1 MMMELHP
8 RQKLF
13 YSLAILVL
21 VVFIMTHVSFILI
34 PLIYGLILSII
45 LKPVVTR
52 LQRYLRFQILGFLIV
67 ITGLIILVALP
78 ITFIV
83 DQVARMFASLGGN
96 SFSIDSV
103 IESLQNNILATK
115 IAGFSLDALTS
126 QMDKILAIIGGFLT
140 TLLSSSG
147 NMLLNLALGT
157 VFSYFMIAYYE
168 DMRKIILKELEA
180 AERTKWRKIADR
192 APEVIRSYLSGMLIV
207 MAILAVLNGIALMI
221 IGLDYAFVWGFI
233 IGLLAIIPYVGTFI
247 GLMLPLTYSFI
258 STNDYTQ
265 PLVIL
270 IVFLFIQ
277 QIEGNFITPK
287 IVGDKLKVNPFIIIL
302 MILIFG
308 NIWGLDGIIISLPL
322 IGVVKTILEEYERG
336 QLWAKIISNKD

>member
-1 MMMELHP
+1 
-8 RQKLF
+8 
-13 YSLAILVL
+13 
-21 VVFIMTHVSFILI
+21 
-34 PLIYGLILSII
+34 
-45 LKPVVTR
+45 
-52 LQRYLRFQILGFLIV
+52 
-67 ITGLIILVALP
+67 
-78 ITFIV
+78 
-83 DQVARMFASLGGN
+83 MFANLEGN
-96 SFSIDSV
+96 SFSIET
-103 IESLQNNILATK
+103 ITKSLQENLLNTK
-115 IAGFSLDALTS
+115 VAGFSLDTLTS
-126 QMDKILAIIGGFLT
+126 QMDKVLAVVGGFLT

-157 VFSYFMIAYYE
+157 IFSYFMIAYYE
-168 DMRKIILKELEA
+168 DMRKIIMKELEA

-192 APEVIRSYLSGMLIV
+192 APKIIRSYLAGMLMV

-270 IVFLFIQ
+270 LVFLFIQ

-287 IVGDKLKVNPFIIIL
+287 IVGDKLEINPFIIIL

-322 IGVVKTILEEYERG
+322 IGVVKTILQEYERG